1 MTEKSNV
8 KVLSGCKRE
17 IELDVDA
24 VEVTKEFNDI
34 IAQFSSRAKIPGF
47 RPGKAPL
54 DIIKKKFYPEL
65 KESLIN
71 SIVPK
76 ALNSEFRAKNIK
88 PVGMPVVTDF
98 RFKEGEPLH
107 IKAQYEVW
115 PEFELPDYKRIKV
128 KQKKV
133 DVTPQEIDR
142 SLEDLRERSA
152 EYIPVEGRGVAEGDY
167 VAVEI
172 NSRDVN
178 TKRALPLEKGVIL
191 AGHAGNEEALNKN
204 LAGLKPGDERTFII
218 SHDKSHQNKR
228 VAGKTVEYTMKVVSI
243 KERKLPKL
251 DDEFAK
257 DLGEFKSLKDL
268 KEKIEKEIISTKE
281 KATQNEMADEVLQK
295 ISDKLNIDLPESIL
309 EQEHIAVMRRLLS
322 ARHQHNPNKEELDRL
337 KIEGKQKA
345 EKNLKSHLI
354 LLKIAE
360 KEKIEIS
367 DEDLQEEFKRIA
379 KVNNLPLAKVVDSI
393 NREGKREE
401 LRDSLVLKK
410 TVDFLI
416 DNAIIER

>member
-1 MTEKSNV
+1 MTVKSNV
-8 KVLSGCKRE
+8 KVLSGSKRE

-24 VEVTKEFNDI
+24 NEVTKEFNDI

-47 RPGKAPL
+47 RPGKAPKN
-54 DIIKKKFYPEL
+54 IIKQKFYPDL

-76 ALNSEFRAKNIK
+76 ALNREFRANNIS

-115 PEFELPDYKRIKV
+115 PEFDLPDYKKIKV

-167 VAVEI
+167 VAVELK
-172 NSRDVN
+172 SKDVN
-178 TKRALPLEKGVIL
+178 TKRALPMEKGVIL
-191 AGHAGNEEALNKN
+191 AGHQGNEEALNKN
-204 LAGLKPGDERTFII
+204 LVGLKPGEERTFII
-218 SHDKSHQNKR
+218 EHDKGHQNKR
-228 VAGKTVEYTMKVVSI
+228 VAGRTIEYNMKVISI

-281 KATQNEMADEVLQK
+281 KAVQNELAEEVIQK
-295 ISDKLNIDLPESIL
+295 ISDKLNIDLPESVL
-309 EQEHIAVMRRLLS
+309 EQEHLAVMRRLLS
-322 ARHQHNPNKEELDRL
+322 AYPQHNPNKEELDRL
-337 KIEGKQKA
+337 KTEGKQKA

-354 LLKIAE
+354 LMKIAE

-367 DEDLQEEFKRIA
+367 DQEFQEELKRIA
-379 KVNNLPLAKVVDSI
+379 RANSLPLAKVVDSI

-416 DNAIIER
+416 ENAIIER

>member
-24 VEVTKEFNDI
+24 VEVMKEFNDI

-98 RFKEGEPLH
+98 RFNEGEPLH

-115 PEFELPDYKRIKV
+115 PEFELPDYKKIKV

-152 EYIPVEGRGVAEGDY
+152 EYVPVEGRGVVEGDY
-167 VAVEI
+167 VAVEL
-172 NSRDVN
+172 NSKDVN
-178 TKRALPLEKGVIL
+178 TKRALPMEKGVIL

-204 LAGLKPGDERTFII
+204 LVGSKPGDERTFII

-257 DLGEFKSLKDL
+257 DLGDFKSLKDL
-268 KEKIEKEIISTKE
+268 REKIEKEIISTKE
-281 KATQNEMADEVLQK
+281 KATQNEMAEEVLQK

-322 ARHQHNPNKEELDRL
+322 TRPQHNPNKEELDRL

-360 KEKIEIS
+360 KEKIEIA
-367 DEDLQEEFKRIA
+367 DQELQEEFKRIA

-393 NREGKREE
+393 NKEGKREE
-401 LRDSLVLKK
+401 LRDSLLLKK

-416 DNAIIER
+416 DHAIIER

>member
-1 MTEKSNV
+1 
-8 KVLSGCKRE
+8 LSGCKRE

-24 VEVTKEFNDI
+24 VEVMKEFNDI

-98 RFKEGEPLH
+98 RFNEGEPLH

-115 PEFELPDYKRIKV
+115 PEFELPDYKKIKV

-152 EYIPVEGRGVAEGDY
+152 EYVPVEGRGVVEGDY
-167 VAVEI
+167 VAVEL
-172 NSRDVN
+172 NSKDVN
-178 TKRALPLEKGVIL
+178 TKRALPMEKGVIL

-204 LAGLKPGDERTFII
+204 LVGSKPGDERTFII

-257 DLGEFKSLKDL
+257 DLGDFKSLKDL
-268 KEKIEKEIISTKE
+268 REKIEKEIISTKE
-281 KATQNEMADEVLQK
+281 KATQNEMAEEVLQK

-322 ARHQHNPNKEELDRL
+322 TRPQHNPNKEELDRL

-360 KEKIEIS
+360 KEKIEIA
-367 DEDLQEEFKRIA
+367 DQELQEEFKRIA

-393 NREGKREE
+393 NKEGKREE
-401 LRDSLVLKK
+401 LRDSLLLKK

-416 DNAIIER
+416 DHAIIER

>member
-1 MTEKSNV
+1 MKAKSNM
-8 KVLSGCKRE
+8 KVLNGCKRE

-24 VEVTKEFNDI
+24 DEVMKEFNDI
-34 IAQFSSRAKIPGF
+34 VIRFSSRAKIPGF
-47 RPGKAPL
+47 RPGKAPK

-76 ALNSEFRAKNIK
+76 ALNSEFRANNIN

-115 PEFELPDYKRIKV
+115 PEFELPEYKKIKV

-133 DVTPQEIDR
+133 AVTPEEIDR
-142 SLEDLRERSA
+142 SLENLRERSA
-152 EYIPVEGRGVAEGDY
+152 EYVPVEGRGVVAGDY
-167 VAVEI
+167 VAVEL
-172 NSRDVN
+172 NSKDVN
-178 TKRALPLEKGVIL
+178 TKRALPMEKGVIM
-191 AGHAGNEEALNKN
+191 AGHADNEKELNEN
-204 LAGLKPGDERTFII
+204 LVGLKPGDERTFII
-218 SHDKSHQNKR
+218 KHDEGHRNKR
-228 VAGKTVEYTMKVVSI
+228 VAGKTIEYRMKVVSI
-243 KERKLPKL
+243 KERKLPIL

-257 DLGEFKSLKDL
+257 DLGEFQSLKDL
-268 KEKIEKEIISTKE
+268 KEKIEEEIISTKE
-281 KATQNEMADEVLQK
+281 KATHNEMAEEIIQK
-295 ISDKLNIDLPESIL
+295 ISDRLNIDLPESIL

-322 ARHQHNPNKEELDRL
+322 TYPDHNPNKEELERL
-337 KIEGKQKA
+337 KSEGKQKA
-345 EKNLKSHLI
+345 EKNLKNHLI
-354 LLKIAE
+354 LLKIAK

-367 DEDLQEEFKRIA
+367 DEELQEEFRRIA
-379 KVNNLPLAKVVDSI
+379 KANNLPLAKVVDSI
-393 NREGKREE
+393 NKEGKREE

-416 DNAIIER
+416 EHAIIER